1 MTGSIRAK
9 CRYTSPLLER
19 SLAWGATRQFNRR
32 EGGQGSLVRIAVSA
46 IDGRRRRLEFKPR
59 EEGFVLRVIGHAVHL
74 YCIGSVG
81 ETFDDIA
88 ILQIVLAIAVR
99 GQPPGGD
106 VVLAIA
112 GYERII
118 ESFRDL
124 VGESSDV
131 DEGAAEQSGTDP
143 RRIVHDITS
152 LPVAIA
158 RVARFKVVGV
168 KSEDTAVF
176 GIAVEVK
183 VGVGEQKSGNV
194 FGGDIAGILGGAD
207 GRGGIGRDR
216 REKQVDELIDID
228 EHKPT
233 TGTIGLEAVEVEA

>member
-59 EEGFVLRVIGHAVHL
+59 QEGFVLRVIGHAVHL
-74 YCIGSVG
+74 YWIGSVG

-88 ILQIVLAIAVR
+88 IFQIVLAIAVG
-99 GQPPGGD
+99 GQPPGSD

-112 GYERII
+112 GYERIV

-124 VGESSDV
+124 VGERSHV
-131 DEGAAEQSGTDP
+131 DEAAAEQSGTDP
-143 RRIVHDITS
+143 GRVVYDITS

-158 RVARFKVVGV
+158 RVARLKVVGV
-168 KSEDTAVF
+168 KSEDTARV
-176 GIAVEVK
+176 GITEVK
-183 VGVGEQKSGNV
+183 VGVGKQEGGYV
-194 FGGDIAGILGGAD
+194 FGGDITGILGGAD
-207 GRGGIGRDR
+207 GRGGVGRDR
-216 REKQVDELIDID
+216 REKQVDELVDIN
-228 EHKPT
+228 
-233 TGTIGLEAVEVEA
+233 